1 MPPPPPPPPSEPAS
15 SNTPLI
21 LGIVTALGGAGGWYY
36 FSQNKAKEEDVKQ
49 KARELDHAAR
59 AQAQKKVDEGKAKI
73 DELKVHTACYC
84 RTINH

>member
-1 MPPPPPPPPSEPAS
+1 MPPPPPPPPSETAS

-36 FSQNKAKEEDVKQ
+36 FSQNKAKEADVKQ

-59 AQAQKKVDEGKAKI
+59 IQAQKKVDEGKAKV
-73 DELKVHTACYC
+73 DELKVHTAFHF
-84 RTINH
+84 RTIKD